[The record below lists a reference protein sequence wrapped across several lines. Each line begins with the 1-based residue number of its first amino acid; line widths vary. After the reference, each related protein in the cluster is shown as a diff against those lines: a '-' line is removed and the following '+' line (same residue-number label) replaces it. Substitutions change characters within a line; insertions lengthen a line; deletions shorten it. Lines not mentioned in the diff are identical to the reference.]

1 MSPFRSEAQRRKFHL
16 MEKRGEIKKGTS
28 ERWEKHTKAKLP
40 ARIGKPKRKGIKKF
54 MKRTL
59 KVRKT

>member
-1 MSPFRSEAQRRKFHL
+1 